1 MDHGR
6 FLPGALLAG
15 RYRIVAP
22 LGKGG
27 MGEVYRA
34 DDLKL
39 RQVVALKFLPEG
51 LERDGARLERL
62 LNEVRSAR
70 QVSHPNVCRVYDI
83 GEVEGHHFLCMEFVD
98 GEDLGSLLRRIGRLP
113 TDKGIEIARQVSAGL
128 AAAHD
133 AGILHRDLKP
143 SNIMIDGRGR
153 ARITDFGLAAIS
165 GAVPGEEIR
174 SGTPAYMAPEQIA
187 GKGVSQ
193 RSDLYSLG
201 LVLYELFTGRAPF
214 KASSSADLLRRQTT
228 SSPVSPSSVIE
239 GIDPVVERIILRCL
253 EADPARRPSSALLVA
268 SALPGGDP
276 LAAALAAGETP
287 SPEMVAAA
295 GESEGLR
302 PGVAAAALA
311 GILIGLAALILLAPR
326 TQFVHTELLQ
336 KPPEVLSEK
345 AREIIHQAGP
355 ADPAIDSLAAF
366 DLNLDYLQMLRHEPV
381 PVDWP
386 GVLGKQHPAAIRFRY
401 RQSPRP
407 LVRDNTGSLGDW
419 FTDPPNTT
427 PGMAEVMLDTQGRLI
442 AFARVPDSRI
452 AASSTTLEPDWNP
465 LLAATGLAVDGLSPE
480 EPEFTP
486 PFYADRRAAWMG
498 AYASSPETPVRVEAA
513 SLDGRVVAFRV
524 LEPWEVKEAPDSVKT
539 GQRVRYDLL
548 IPGAFYLASIVAAGV
563 LAARNLRLGRGD
575 RRGALRFAVYL
586 GIMRLLWILAAHHL
600 PPDQEMTLIVGHL
613 AWSLYRVGLVA
624 LYYLAL
630 EPYARRLW
638 PRMLVSWMRLLNGR
652 FRDPLVGRDALFG
665 CLIGV
670 ALSLSGAILQ
680 LLSYKTGLPTPPPEV
695 NVWTLE
701 SLRGARH
708 SLAAVIAVHTSS
720 LMDVFIPM
728 MVLLVFRLLLK
739 STWIAAVLTTIA
751 GMAAL
756 YPGSGNVA
764 LNLSLFGVLAI
775 LYWIALFR
783 FGLLGLF
790 ATATCWNLFQLVP
803 LTGDFSAWYA
813 TPTIVALLVVAGVA
827 LFAFRSSLAGRRS
840 PVAAELGELPAS

>member
-1 MDHGR
+1 HGR

-39 RQVVALKFLPEG
+39 GQVVALKFLPEG
-51 LERDGARLERL
+51 LERDEKRLERL
-62 LNEVRSAR
+62 LNEVRTAR
-70 QVSHPNVCRVYDI
+70 QVSHPNVCRVYDV
-83 GEVEGHHFLCMEFVD
+83 GEVEGHHFLSMEFVD

-113 TDKGIEIARQVSAGL
+113 TDKGIEIARQMSAGL

-165 GAVPGEEIR
+165 GEIPGEEIR

-201 LVLYELFTGRAPF
+201 LVLYELFTGKPPF
-214 KASSSADLLRRQTT
+214 KAASPADLLRQQRT
-228 SSPVSPSSVIE
+228 SSPASPSSVIE
-239 GIDPVVERIILRCL
+239 GIDPVVERLILRCL

-295 GESEGLR
+295 GESEGLP
-302 PGVAAAALA
+302 PGVAAAALG

-345 AREIIHQAGP
+345 AREIAQEAGFH
-355 ADPAIDSLAAF
+355 DPPVDSLAAF
-366 DLNLDYLQMLRHEPV
+366 DFNLDYLQTLRDERS

-386 GVLGKQHPAAIRFRY
+386 TVLGRAHPAVIRFRY

-407 LVRDNTGSLGDW
+407 LVRASTGSIGDW
-419 FTDPPNTT
+419 FADPPNTT

-442 AFARVPDSRI
+442 AFAKVPDSRS
-452 AASSTTLEPDWNP
+452 AVPVTTIEPDWTP
-465 LLAATGLAVDGLSPE
+465 LLAATGLVSSSLSPE

-486 PFYADRRAAWMG
+486 PFYAERRAAWKG
-498 AYASSPETPVRVEAA
+498 AYPSSPETPVRVEAA
-513 SLDGRVVAFRV
+513 SLDGHVVAFRV
-524 LEPWEVKEAPDSVKT
+524 LEPWELKEAPDPEKAV
-539 GQRVRYDLL
+539 QRVRYDLL
-548 IPGAFYLASIVAAGV
+548 IPGAFFLGSIVAAGV

-575 RRGALRFAVYL
+575 RRGTLRFAVYL

-600 PPDQEMTLIVGHL
+600 RPDQEVGIIVGHL
-613 AWSLYRVGLVA
+613 AWSLFRVGLVA
-624 LYYLAL
+624 LFYLAL

-652 FRDPLVGRDALFG
+652 FRDPMVGRDALFG

-670 ALSLSGAILQ
+670 ALALSGAIFQ
-680 LLSYKTGLPTPPPEV
+680 VLSYKTGLLTPPPEV
-695 NVWTLE
+695 GVWTLE
-701 SLRGARH
+701 SLRGARQA
-708 SLAAVIAVHTSS
+708 LAAVIAIHTGSV
-720 LMDVFIPM
+720 LDVFIPM
-728 MVLLVFRLLLK
+728 MILLIFRLLLK
-739 STWIAAVLTTIA
+739 KTWLAVGLTTVA

-764 LNLSLFGVLAI
+764 LNLSLFGILAI
-775 LYWIALFR
+775 LWWVVLFR

-790 ATATCWNLFQLVP
+790 VTASLGDLFHQVP
-803 LTGDFSAWYA
+803 LTGDLSAWYA
-813 TPTIVALLVVAGVA
+813 TPTIVTLLVVMGLAF
-827 LFAFRSSLAGRRS
+827 FAFRCTLAGRRS
-840 PVAAELGELPAS
+840 PVAAEMGELPAS